1 MTKKFRTGLSAYLIL
16 LFSFFGCFACVHSA
30 TADIRIGVLAYRG
43 NDVAL
48 REWQGHADYLTR
60 QIPGQTFRIM
70 PLGYT
75 AIEEAVRTGTID
87 LLITNT
93 GHYTELEATG
103 RVSRV
108 ATRLIAGPQGPL
120 NHFGGVAITRP
131 ERLDLIHYADLKR
144 KSLAIPDRSSL
155 GGWQMHLRE
164 AKAQG
169 LDLEKDVAHI
179 QETGNHEKVIDAVL
193 SGKADAGFIRADLI
207 ESLQAAGK
215 LPAHALRIIDARH
228 TSGYPFLHSTRLYP
242 EWPLARV
249 GDLPEAITKQVLIA
263 LLAMPA
269 EAEAAKQA
277 HIHGWTLPQNY
288 QTVHDLFRE
297 THLGPYANQEV
308 TWQDIFNTYGTY
320 LLGCLLALAG
330 VLLMGIRR
338 IIGDN
343 QRLREREQALRLAA
357 AVFRHAEEGILIA
370 NAKGVIVD
378 VNDSVTR
385 LTGYGRGELI
395 GQKPSLLSSGMHDT
409 GFYHGLWKTLLQE
422 GFWRGELK
430 NRRKD
435 GSLYTQH
442 TSISSIRDESG
453 ETTHYI
459 GMIADITDVKANQ
472 EKLEHMA
479 YYDALTGL
487 PNRALLSDRL
497 HQAIALAERHQHH
510 FAICYLDLD
519 NFKPINDQWGHA
531 TGDQVLVEVARRLT
545 HALRQNDTVC
555 RLGGDEFVILLNELS
570 SPEEI
575 SHALQRVHAALD
587 APLQVGDTWM
597 AISASTGITVY
608 PDDATDPDMLLRHAD
623 HAMYIVKH
631 SGRRRQMRYR
641 QHMAAVDN
649 AQALEIEQA
658 FREREFV
665 LYYQPKVDM
674 RQGEIVGA
682 EALVRWQHPTRGLLL
697 PENFLPLIDTLH
709 RQAELGEY
717 VIREALAQMTDW
729 AKRGLQLAV
738 SLNIDAVHL
747 QQADF
752 PERLDHLLDAY
763 PDVLPPQLEFEIVET
778 AALQDLEQISERIA
792 ACRQV
797 GVQFAIDDFGTGY
810 SSLSYLKQLPMQTLK
825 IDGSFVQS
833 MLDNPDDLAIVDG
846 VIGLAGA
853 FRRRVVAE
861 GVATIEHGTLLL
873 KLGCEWGQGFG
884 IARPMP
890 AAALANWILEWKQP
904 AEWRVANRWPSGDL
918 PLLTVEIDHVR
929 WIRQLE
935 TVLMSDD
942 ETLPLPPTDPRDC
955 RFGQWLRGDGRV
967 RYSGIPAFE
976 QVVERHLDAH
986 RCGQELLTLR
996 AESPV
1001 AARARI
1007 SELHRCRTR
1016 LLDSLHH
1023 LHRAVMHLP
1032 A

>member
-1 MTKKFRTGLSAYLIL
+1 MTKKLRTGLSAYLIL
-16 LFSFFGCFACVHSA
+16 LFAFFGLLSTGQAA
-30 TADIRIGVLAYRG
+30 ETDIRIGVLAYRG
-43 NDVAL
+43 NDIAL
-48 REWQGHADYLTR
+48 REWQGHAAYLGQ
-60 QIPGQTFRIM
+60 QIPDRTFRIV
-70 PLGYT
+70 PLGYA
-75 AIEEAVRTGTID
+75 AIDDAVRAGSID

-108 ATRLIAGPQGPL
+108 ATRLIAGPRGPL
-120 NHFGGVAITRP
+120 SHFGGVAITRP
-131 ERLDLIHYADLKR
+131 ERLDLQHYADLKR
-144 KSLAIPDRSSL
+144 KNIAIPDRSSL

-164 AKAQG
+164 AKSQG
-169 LDLEKDVAHI
+169 LDLEKDLARI
-179 QETGNHEKVIDAVL
+179 LETGNHEKVIAAVL
-193 SGKADAGFIRADLI
+193 NGSADAGFIRADLI
-207 ESLQAAGK
+207 ESLQASGK
-215 LPAHALRIIDARH
+215 IAQDALRIIDARH
-228 TSGYPFLHSTRLYP
+228 TPGYPFLHSTRLYP

-249 GDLPEAITKQVLIA
+249 ADFPEPLTKQVLIA
-263 LLAMPA
+263 LLGMPPDA
-269 EAEAAKQA
+269 DAAREA
-277 HIHGWTLPQNY
+277 HIYGWTLPQNY
-288 QTVHDLFRE
+288 QTVLDLFRE

-308 TWQDIFNTYGTY
+308 TWQDILNNYGTY
-320 LLGCLLALAG
+320 LMLSLLVLAG
-330 VLLMGIRR
+330 ILFMGVRR
-338 IIGDN
+338 IIDDN
-343 QRLREREQALRLAA
+343 RRLRESDQELRLAA

-370 NAKGVIVD
+370 NANGIIVD
-378 VNDSVTR
+378 VNGSVTR
-385 LTGYGRGELI
+385 LTGYDRDELI
-395 GQKPSLLSSGMHDT
+395 GQKPGLLSSGIHDP

-435 GSLYTQH
+435 GSLYIQH
-442 TSISSIRDESG
+442 TSISSIRNHAG

-459 GMIADITDVKANQ
+459 GMISDITDLKANQ

-545 HALRQNDTVC
+545 HVLRQNDTVC

-575 SHALQRVHAALD
+575 SHALQRVHVALD

-649 AQALEIEQA
+649 AQVLEIEQA

-674 RQGEIVGA
+674 RQGEVVGA
-682 EALVRWQHPTRGLLL
+682 EALIRWQHPTRGLLL
-697 PENFLPLIDTLH
+697 PETFLPLIDTLH

-717 VIREALAQMTDW
+717 VIREALSQMSDW

-738 SLNIDAVHL
+738 SINIDAVHL

-752 PERLDHLLDAY
+752 AERLDHLLDQH

-778 AALQDLEQISERIA
+778 AALEDLEQISARIA
-792 ACRQV
+792 DCRQV

-861 GVATIEHGTLLL
+861 GVESIEHGTLLL

-890 AAALANWILEWKQP
+890 AAALESWMLDWKQP

-918 PLLTVEIDHVR
+918 PLLTIEIDHVR
-929 WIRQLE
+929 WVRQLE
-935 TVLMSDD
+935 NVLLSDD
-942 ETLPLPPTDPRDC
+942 ESLMPPPTDPRDC
-955 RFGQWLRGDGRV
+955 RFGQWLNEDGKA

-976 QVVERHLDAH
+976 QVVQRHLDAH

-996 AESPV
+996 AESPA

-1007 SELHRCRTR
+1007 SELHRCRAR